1 MQASNCG
8 ARGERNHYNDSDDDK
23 SDDLDKNNP
32 LPQTKN
38 LRLNLIELRTFLSL
52 EAENIKTIGELC
64 RMDSESLTKL
74 RNFGRVTLKEI
85 EKKLTERALRLGM
98 AEEVDAVMANR

>member
-1 MQASNCG
+1 MLPVSDLDLSVRASNC
-8 ARGERNHYNDSDDDK
+8 
-23 SDDLDKNNP
+23 
-32 LPQTKN
+32 
-38 LRLNLIELRTFLSL
+38 L